1 MKLSIV
7 VPAYNEEHRIRPML
21 DAYLDFFTPRY
32 GCDFEVLVV
41 VNGSTDGTADV
52 VREYAARFPQ
62 LRCIVEPEKIGKGGA
77 VKLGFESARGEIAG
91 FADAD
96 GSTPPESFQA
106 LVDEIGP
113 AADAVIASR
122 WFRESEVYPR
132 QTLAR
137 QIASRVFNGFVRLM
151 LGLKIRDTQCGAK
164 VFRKEALDC
173 VLPSLG
179 LTRWAF
185 DVDILFQLHR
195 AGFTIREAPTKWHD
209 VGGSQLRIFRAS
221 VQMFVAVTRLRLL
234 YSPFRW
240 VVALYDR
247 TLGRIVKLKV

>member
-7 VPAYNEEHRIRPML
+7 VPAHNEEKRIRPML
-21 DAYLDFFTPRY
+21 DAYLAFFTEHY
-32 GCDFEVLVV
+32 GSDYEMLVV

-52 VREYAARFPQ
+52 VQEYASRFSQ
-62 LRCIVEPEKIGKGGA
+62 VCCLVEPEKIGKGGA
-77 VKLGFESARGEIAG
+77 VKLGFEAARGVVVG

-106 LVDEIGP
+106 LADEIGP
-113 AADAVIASR
+113 GVDAVIASR
-122 WFRESEVYPR
+122 WFKESEVYPR
-132 QTLAR
+132 QTLSR

-164 VFRKEALDC
+164 VVKKEALDR
-173 VLPSLG
+173 VLPLLG

-185 DVDILFQLHR
+185 DVDLLFQLHR
-195 AGFTIREAPTKWHD
+195 SGFVIREAPTKWHD

-221 VQMFVAVTRLRLL
+221 AQMFVAVTRLRLL

>member
-1 MKLSIV
+1 M
-7 VPAYNEEHRIRPML
+7 
-21 DAYLDFFTPRY
+21 
-32 GCDFEVLVV
+32 
-41 VNGSTDGTADV
+41 
-52 VREYAARFPQ
+52 
-62 LRCIVEPEKIGKGGA
+62 
-77 VKLGFESARGEIAG
+77 
-91 FADAD
+91 
-96 GSTPPESFQA
+96 
-106 LVDEIGP
+106 
-113 AADAVIASR
+113 
-122 WFRESEVYPR
+122 YPR

-234 YSPFRW
+234 YSPFCW

-247 TLGRIVKLKV
+247 TLGRIVKQKV